1 MSSYNGYRNWSRY
14 TAAELGRT
22 GWVLYAHSIDG
33 STNVVEEIE
42 DIVVDYTLV
51 DRGYQRRTAIY
62 RYRIRGVQ
70 HPLQGRICIDR
81 LEARWVPGEQE
92 TRKNEYVEA
101 TTR

>member
-1 MSSYNGYRNWSRY
+1 MSGHNEHRNRSRY
-14 TAAELGRT
+14 TAADLGRT

-33 STNVVEEIE
+33 STDVVDEIE

-70 HPLQGRICIDR
+70 HLLQGRVCLDR
-81 LEARWVPGEQE
+81 LEARWVAGEPE
-92 TRKNEYVEA
+92 TGDDEHLEEA
-101 TTR
+101 TR